1 MIRKTVLFV
10 VALAVFLLLLLPLA
24 CGGEPAEEASAPE
37 PTSPSAGADTAV
49 GAETPAPTS
58 VPEGETAAAEPTSP
72 PEDEAESTPSGQ
84 ETAEEAA
91 EAVAE
96 RTPLPTPVPGPIEEL
111 VTDFTVATGLAG
123 KSFLGLTVDD
133 WINLGISALIFV
145 AGYQLGHR
153 AMRWLLRR
161 IVRRTP
167 TEFDDEFLEAA
178 ERELKWF
185 VGLIF
190 LWFATF
196 RLGFLSD
203 GLRTLLND
211 LYFTAGLAI
220 CTLLVLKLVDFG
232 IDWYRDHLEEEDKD
246 RLNPLIMV
254 LQRMARIVVLL
265 FVALL
270 FFQHF
275 GINITVVAGALG
287 IGGLALSLAAQDT
300 LSDVIAGF
308 TILLDRPFRVGDR
321 IEISDLGTWGDVVE
335 IGTRTTR
342 IRTRDNRM
350 VIVPNSTIGKS
361 QVVNY
366 TFPDPTYRIQMDI
379 GIGYGQDI
387 ERVRQIVVDTVRDV
401 PGVLPNRPVDALY
414 NEMGESS
421 MTFRVRWWIQSYEDT
436 RRFYDR
442 VNTALQN
449 ALDQAGVDMPFTTY
463 DINVKMDEENVGRIS
478 EAFREDSPTSTRD
491 GQ

>member
-1 MIRKTVLFV
+1 MMRRTVLFV

-24 CGGEPAEEASAPE
+24 CGGGSAEETSAPE
-37 PTSPSAGADTAV
+37 PTSTTAGAETAV
-49 GAETPAPTS
+49 VAETPAATHVPTDET
-58 VPEGETAAAEPTSP
+58 PEPEPTSP

-84 ETAEEAA
+84 EAAEEAA

-96 RTPLPTPVPGPIEEL
+96 RTPLPTPVPGPVEEL

-133 WINLGISALIFV
+133 WINLGISVLIFV

-220 CTLLVLKLVDFG
+220 SGSTGIATVWRRTTKTDSIRSSRRSSAWPTPWCFSLPRLCSFSTLASTSRSSRAL
-232 IDWYRDHLEEEDKD
+232 W
-246 RLNPLIMV
+246 
-254 LQRMARIVVLL
+254 AS
-265 FVALL
+265 VAWPY
-270 FFQHF
+270 
-275 GINITVVAGALG
+275 
-287 IGGLALSLAAQDT
+287 LSRPKIHYPT
-300 LSDVIAGF
+300 LSPGSLSCL
-308 TILLDRPFRVGDR
+308 T
-321 IEISDLGTWGDVVE
+321 
-335 IGTRTTR
+335 
-342 IRTRDNRM
+342 
-350 VIVPNSTIGKS
+350 VPSAS
-361 QVVNY
+361 V
-366 TFPDPTYRIQMDI
+366 
-379 GIGYGQDI
+379 
-387 ERVRQIVVDTVRDV
+387 
-401 PGVLPNRPVDALY
+401 
-414 NEMGESS
+414 
-421 MTFRVRWWIQSYEDT
+421 
-436 RRFYDR
+436 
-442 VNTALQN
+442 TA
-449 ALDQAGVDMPFTTY
+449 
-463 DINVKMDEENVGRIS
+463 
-478 EAFREDSPTSTRD
+478 
-491 GQ
+491 